1 MFDLNFDLKKLLD
14 EKFAEEESSEK
25 ALTTSSTAG
34 NKPSAE
40 KIEENS
46 AFQNNSDS
54 TAADVPVSNEESADV
69 QADFDSEKDSAD
81 ASKVEVP
88 AARKDFDTT
97 AADDVPVYTATAKE
111 IHYWH
116 ACVNI
121 HILDFLRTYDL
132 DRQSLAFD
140 SFRIG
145 VDDEKHAITFSLDD
159 THYLKIDLNDTNVRP
174 IDKEQAE
181 KVLRKVNAM
190 RFEKVKDHPFYRPR
204 TW

>member
-1 MFDLNFDLKKLLD
+1 MIK
-14 EKFAEEESSEK
+14 
-25 ALTTSSTAG
+25 
-34 NKPSAE
+34 AE
-40 KIEENS
+40 KILGNFTKADS
-46 AFQNNSDS
+46 AVFS
-54 TAADVPVSNEESADV
+54 AANEEFAVGVTEKNSADV
-69 QADFDSEKDSAD
+69 SNSENAKNEDLEKKSAVQSVSIQSAD
-81 ASKVEVP
+81 V
-88 AARKDFDTT
+88 
-97 AADDVPVYTATAKE
+97 ADDVPIYTATAKE

-145 VDDEKHAITFSLDD
+145 VDEKSHAITFSLDD

-174 IDKEQAE
+174 LDKEQAE